1 MPPGPTPKH
10 PSARARNNKTST
22 VAYLQPVENPVIP
35 PLPTGRKWRSETR
48 KWWKV
53 VWSSPMSSEYDES
66 DREALARLAILQD
79 EFYRV
84 SVDEDISIPK
94 LLNLSAEI
102 RQQEQRFGLSPMDRR
117 RLQWTIEQG
126 EEAAAKTAARQQ
138 KARAEAGPRPVE
150 EDPRAM
156 LA

>member
-1 MPPGPTPKH
+1 MPPMPKH
-10 PSARARNNKTST
+10 PSTRARNNKTST
-22 VAYLQPVENPVIP
+22 IAYLQPVENPTIP
-35 PLPTGRKWRSETR
+35 PIPTGRKWRPETR
-48 KWWKV
+48 KWWRTI
-53 VWSSPMSSEYDES
+53 WSSPMSSEFDES
-66 DREALARLAILQD
+66 DKEALVRLAILQD
-79 EFYRV
+79 EFYKASNGEEY
-84 SVDEDISIPK
+84 SVNK

-126 EEAAAKTAARQQ
+126 EEAAAKTAARQKKQ
-138 KARAEAGPRPVE
+138 QAEAGPKPVE